1 MAIFFPDAIVRGV
14 PSLAVPHWCQTRRRS
29 GVARRMSSRCTSDGI
44 PCGSRARESHERWWC
59 SPRNCDTEKI

>member
-29 GVARRMSSRCTSDGI
+29 ENELPLYVGWDSLRQPRSRIT
-44 PCGSRARESHERWWC
+44 RAVVVLAAQL
-59 SPRNCDTEKI
+59 